1 MYFLFFSLCLYF
13 FPFFFFF
20 TFPLGTS
27 EFLTFVIDKL
37 KGKGRFIS
45 LGYNF
50 SNKSY
55 KQGKYIPLKFLSR
68 MLLFMLLGFP
78 LHKPNLLQ

>member
-1 MYFLFFSLCLYF
+1 MESEFSSIFVCHRYVARRRRGVFSFLFSFSLFFLFF
-13 FPFFFFF
+13 FFFFF

-27 EFLTFVIDKL
+27 EFLTFVIDKS

-55 KQGKYIPLKFLSR
+55 EQGKYIFC
-68 MLLFMLLGFP
+68 
-78 LHKPNLLQ
+78 

>member
-1 MYFLFFSLCLYF
+1 MYFLFFSLFLYF
-13 FPFFFFF
+13 FCFFFFFFF

-27 EFLTFVIDKL
+27 EFLTFVIDKS

-55 KQGKYIPLKFLSR
+55 EQGKYIFC
-68 MLLFMLLGFP
+68 
-78 LHKPNLLQ
+78 